1 MEAIENSQSQ
11 GEQILNMLLQTLP
24 IIQQALDPDAG
35 VTLTDC
41 EKFLLYKPGQRLDL
55 KVPFN
60 ASLKPGSGVYRA
72 IHENRRIDMRFDNS
86 LYGLPYTSIAIPV
99 HNTDGKVVGA
109 VAITQSVE
117 RQEQMKQ
124 MAIKLLDGITT
135 LASTTEE
142 ISAQSQEIAGVSR
155 NAAHISVN
163 SQARVRESDQVL
175 DLIKNIASQTNLL
188 GLNAAIEAA
197 RVGDQGRGFG
207 VVAEEIRKLAANS
220 SESINKIES
229 IIKAIQADGYN
240 NNQQISQIELAIN
253 QVSEAITQ
261 VAGTVQEIGEIV
273 KELDKIAETL

>member
-1 MEAIENSQSQ
+1 
-11 GEQILNMLLQTLP
+11 
-24 IIQQALDPDAG
+24 
-35 VTLTDC
+35 
-41 EKFLLYKPGQRLDL
+41 
-55 KVPFN
+55 
-60 ASLKPGSGVYRA
+60 
-72 IHENRRIDMRFDNS
+72 
-86 LYGLPYTSIAIPV
+86 
-99 HNTDGKVVGA
+99 
-109 VAITQSVE
+109 
-117 RQEQMKQ
+117 
-124 MAIKLLDGITT
+124 
-135 LASTTEE
+135 
-142 ISAQSQEIAGVSR
+142 
-155 NAAHISVN
+155 
-163 SQARVRESDQVL
+163 L